1 MGNCFGKQRVSMR
14 DTNRDRL
21 LQLDKCEGNGN
32 LYSDPHFLSVDID
45 PTRHNKNIP
54 IVPKKGPVIPP
65 DIYKT

>member
-21 LQLDKCEGNGN
+21 LQLDRCEGNGD

-45 PTRHNKNIP
+45 PTRHNKKTP
-54 IVPKKGPVIPP
+54 IALKKGPVIPP

>member
-21 LQLDKCEGNGN
+21 LQLDKCKGNGD

-45 PTRHNKNIP
+45 PTRHNKDKP

-65 DIYKT
+65 KIYQT